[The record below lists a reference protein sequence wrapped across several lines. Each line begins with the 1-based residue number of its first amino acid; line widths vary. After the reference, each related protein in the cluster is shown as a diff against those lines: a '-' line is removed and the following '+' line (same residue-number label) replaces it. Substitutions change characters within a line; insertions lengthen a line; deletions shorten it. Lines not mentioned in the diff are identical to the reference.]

1 MVTPRYYPAKG
12 GTEVMVR
19 NLAIGLNRIGIPTD
33 IMTFNMDEKW
43 KARWQGCI
51 DKIDGITIYKIPGLN
66 WLPIEHSFRN
76 TQGINLIP
84 AMFAHITKLY
94 DVLHFHELELSFPAF
109 SMFIKKPKI
118 FHLHGIDYR
127 VLQKNI
133 LGKLVFKH
141 SADIYIAI
149 TKQMMMDLVKLGIPL
164 NKIKYLPNGVDL
176 NLFHPIKDKEKNLIL
191 FVGRITYG
199 KGVHILLKAL
209 EYLKTPVHLVIIGP
223 IENHE
228 YFMKILK
235 IIKKVNS
242 KNRHKIIYQGSLD
255 QTKIIEW
262 YQKASILVLPSFW
275 EAFPVVILEALS
287 CETSVIATSVGGI
300 PEIIKQGKTG
310 ILVKPGDYVQLANA
324 IQFLLD
330 NTDVREKIASKGRE
344 HVISQ
349 YSLEVV
355 SMKLYNIYAQLLK
368 KT

>member
-1 MVTPRYYPAKG
+1 
-12 GTEVMVR
+12 
-19 NLAIGLNRIGIPTD
+19 
-33 IMTFNMDEKW
+33 
-43 KARWQGCI
+43 
-51 DKIDGITIYKIPGLN
+51 
-66 WLPIEHSFRN
+66 
-76 TQGINLIP
+76 
-84 AMFAHITKLY
+84 
-94 DVLHFHELELSFPAF
+94 
-109 SMFIKKPKI
+109 
-118 FHLHGIDYR
+118 
-127 VLQKNI
+127 
-133 LGKLVFKH
+133 
-141 SADIYIAI
+141 
-149 TKQMMMDLVKLGIPL
+149 
-164 NKIKYLPNGVDL
+164 LPNGVDI

-209 EYLKTPVHLVIIGP
+209 EYLKTPVHQVIIGP

-330 NTDVREKIASKGRE
+330 NTDVRDKIASKGRE